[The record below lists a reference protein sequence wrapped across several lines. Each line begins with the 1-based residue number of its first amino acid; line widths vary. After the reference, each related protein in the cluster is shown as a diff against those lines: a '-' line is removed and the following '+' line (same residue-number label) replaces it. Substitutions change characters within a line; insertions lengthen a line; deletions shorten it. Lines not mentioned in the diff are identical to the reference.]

1 MAVLNIRR
9 GRLRPDQF
17 RLALRPSIPELLVRH
32 VGRYVWGWRRE
43 AATVLAAGWLFG
55 RAVALAGPT
64 GGRWLL
70 VALALVV
77 AAVGR
82 LRRPALGWLAGGRLR
97 RRWAAGCRA
106 CGLETPSRLG
116 GRTPRVRRARRGPA
130 GWHLKI
136 TLTPG
141 QSVDDL
147 HQAAAR
153 LTATLKLRELRITPG
168 LSRADRVALVLVR
181 REVLGRAIR
190 ADLLPPGDRGDLDRL
205 PVGVREDGT
214 AWLLPLRGSHVL
226 VAGATGAGKGSVLW
240 SIIRAL
246 GPAIR
251 GGLVEVWACDPKGGM
266 ELAFGE
272 PLFHRFATDTDS
284 INDLLSDASREMARR
299 TRRLRGVTR
308 LHTPSIR
315 EPLIVVV
322 VDEIAS
328 LTTYV
333 ADAETKKQ
341 VGASLS
347 LLLSQGR
354 APGVVVVGAV
364 QDPRKDV
371 VSMRDLFPVRVAL
384 RMTERSQADMV
395 LGGGAHD
402 RGAVCERIP
411 AGLPGVGYVLVD
423 GDPTPVRVRAGW
435 QTDDDIRAMATRHRP
450 PTTPPPTSTPPA
462 PTPASPGGG
471 WVPTVPVTPDPPDP
485 PIRRAPRPA
494 PPEPASPLRGWPGD
508 EGPTMPLR
516 GWPLP
521 PPPALPP
528 APRRRELPP
537 LPPPVHLDDG
547 SPSAEAAWREWQ
559 DLFRD

>member
-1 MAVLNIRR
+1 MAVLKIRR
-9 GRLRPDQF
+9 GRMRPDQF

-43 AATVLAAGWLFG
+43 AGAVIAAGWLVG
-55 RAVALAGPT
+55 RATALAGPT

-70 VALALVV
+70 ASLAVV
-77 AAVGR
+77 VMVVPR
-82 LRRPALGWLAGGRLR
+82 LRRPVLGWLAGGRLR
-97 RRWAAGCRA
+97 RRWAAACRA

-116 GRTPRVRRARRGPA
+116 ERTPRVRRARRGPA
-130 GWHLKI
+130 GWHLRI

-147 HQAAAR
+147 YQAAAR
-153 LTATLKLRELRITPG
+153 LTATLKLRELRISPD
-168 LSRADRVALVLVR
+168 LERADRVAIVLVR

-190 ADLLPPGDRGDLDRL
+190 ADLLPAGDPADLDRL

-240 SIIRAL
+240 SIVRAL
-246 GPAIR
+246 APAIR
-251 GGLVEVWACDPKGGM
+251 AGLVEVWACDPKGGM

-272 PLFHRFATDTDS
+272 PLFQRFATDTDD
-284 INDLLSDASREMARR
+284 INDLLSDAAREMARR
-299 TRRLRGVTR
+299 TGRLRGVTR
-308 LHTPSIR
+308 LHTPSNR
-315 EPLIVVV
+315 EPLIVVL

-328 LTTYV
+328 LTAYV
-333 ADAETKKQ
+333 ADVETKKQ
-341 VGASLS
+341 IGANLS

-354 APGVVVVGAV
+354 APGVVVVGAI

-371 VSMRDLFPVRVAL
+371 LPLRDLFPVRVAL
-384 RMTERSQADMV
+384 RMTEKSQADMV

-402 RGAVCERIP
+402 RGAACERIP
-411 AGLPGVGYVLVD
+411 TGLPGVGYVLVD

-435 QTDDDIRAMATRHRP
+435 QTDDDIRAMAARTRP
-450 PTTPPPTSTPPA
+450 PFNQPPAPSTPPPADPAPPVTGWTPPL
-462 PTPASPGGG
+462 PSDTGSVPYPA
-471 WVPTVPVTPDPPDP
+471 
-485 PIRRAPRPA
+485 RPA
-494 PPEPASPLRGWPGD
+494 PAATPSPWPTPWPMDDTTIPLRGWP
-508 EGPTMPLR
+508 M
-516 GWPLP
+516 P

-537 LPPPVHLDDG
+537 LPPPVDFDDG
-547 SPSAEAAWREWQ
+547 GPAAEAAWRAWEA
-559 DLFRD
+559 RTRGA

>member
-1 MAVLNIRR
+1 MAVLKISK
-9 GRLRPDQF
+9 GRMRPDEF
-17 RLALRPSIPELLVRH
+17 RLALRPSIPELLVKH

-43 AATVLAAGWLFG
+43 AVTVLAAGWLFG
-55 RAVALAGPT
+55 RAVVLAGPT
-64 GGRWLL
+64 GARWLL

-77 AAVGR
+77 AVVGR
-82 LRRPALGWLAGGRLR
+82 LRRPVLGWLAGGRLR

-106 CGLETPSRLG
+106 CGLETPSRWG
-116 GRTPRVRRARRGPA
+116 GRAPRVRRARRGPA
-130 GWHLKI
+130 GWHLWI

-147 HQAAAR
+147 SQASAR
-153 LTATLKLRELRITPG
+153 LTATLKLRELRITPD

-190 ADLLPPGDRGDLDRL
+190 ADLLPPGDPGDLDRL
-205 PVGVREDGT
+205 PVGAKEDGT

-240 SIIRAL
+240 SIVRAL
-246 GPAIR
+246 APAIR
-251 GGLVEVWACDPKGGM
+251 AGLVEIWAVDPKGGM

-272 PLFHRFATDTDS
+272 PLFERFAVDTEE
-284 INDLLSDASREMARR
+284 INDLLSDAVRTMNRR
-299 TRRLRGVTR
+299 TGRLRGVSR
-308 LHTPSIR
+308 LHTPSPGD
-315 EPLIVVV
+315 PLIVVI

-328 LTTYV
+328 LTAYV
-333 ADAETKKQ
+333 ADAEKKKQ
-341 VGASLS
+341 IGANLS

-354 APGVVVVGAV
+354 APGVVLVGAI

-371 VSMRDLFPVRVAL
+371 LPLRDLFPVRVAL

-395 LGGGAHD
+395 LGAGAHD
-402 RGAVCERIP
+402 RGAACERIP
-411 AGLPGVGYVLVD
+411 VSLPGVGYVLVD

-462 PTPASPGGG
+462 PTPASPPVGG
-471 WVPTVPVTPDPPDP
+471 WVPTVPAAPAPPEP
-485 PIRRAPRPA
+485 PMRRAPRPA
-494 PPEPASPLRGWPGD
+494 HPGPENHWPGD
-508 EGPTMPLR
+508 DGPTVPLR

-528 APRRRELPP
+528 DPRRPELPP

-547 SPSAEAAWREWQ
+547 SPAAEAAWRHWE
-559 DLFRD
+559 DLFRG